1 MFGASAGTTVAA
13 QFADPVDTPSMRTAM
28 AAQRPLFAVAMA
40 GTRVVAAGERGHIV
54 YSDDGG
60 ATWTQAAVP
69 VSSDLVALSF
79 PTPEK
84 GWAVGHGGVV
94 LHSADGGKSWVRQ
107 LDGRQA
113 AVLAVEHLRAQTPD
127 DRVAALIEQAR
138 FQLADADA
146 GAPAP
151 FLDVHFESER
161 SGFVVGT
168 FNRIFRTE
176 DGGQTWTP
184 WVDRVDNARELHFY
198 SVRQGAGG
206 RVFLTG
212 EQGMVWRFDTGRQRF
227 VQVPTP
233 YHGTLFGAVVSP
245 AAVVAFG
252 MRGTV
257 FVSTDEGRN
266 WRQATIGSRA
276 NVTGGAALAGGGI
289 VLATS
294 AGELW
299 RSVDGGGSFAA
310 IKVKTGIPS
319 LFAVDSTGAALALAG
334 SHGAR
339 VVDLPA
345 DAHSEK

>member
-1 MFGASAGTTVAA
+1 MSALAA
-13 QFADPVDTPSMRTAM
+13 K
-28 AAQRPLFAVAMA
+28 RPLFAVAVA

-60 ATWTQAAVP
+60 ESWAQAVVP

-79 PTPEK
+79 PTPDK

-107 LDGRQA
+107 FDGHQA
-113 AVLAVEHLRAQTPD
+113 ATLAVEHLRAQAPD
-127 DRVAALIEQAR
+127 DKVALLLEQAR
-138 FQLADADA
+138 YQLADAEA

-151 FLDVHFESER
+151 FLDVHFENER

-176 DGGQTWTP
+176 DGGQSWTP
-184 WVDRVDNARELHFY
+184 WMDRVENIQELHFY
-198 SVRQGAGG
+198 SVRHAGG
-206 RVFLTG
+206 QIFLTG
-212 EQGMVWRFDTGRQRF
+212 EQGMVWRLDPVARRF
-227 VQVPTP
+227 VPVPTP

-245 AAVVAFG
+245 SAVVAFG

-266 WRQATIGSRA
+266 WRQAAIDSRA
-276 NVTGGAALAGGGI
+276 NINGGVAVAGGGI
-289 VLATS
+289 VLVSS

-299 RSVDGGGSFAA
+299 HSVDGGGSFAP

-319 LFAVDSTGAALALAG
+319 LFAVDGAGAALALAG
-334 SHGAR
+334 SHGTR
-339 VVDLPA
+339 VVALPA
-345 DAHSEK
+345 DIHSEK